1 MIFLPAIFKNQY
13 VSPTNKH
20 QTTPPMKITKKTLIL
35 LIVAFAAVNLAKAQ
49 NVISATEPIVNAK
62 VNAGGGLEIVPSA
75 SSSAHD
81 FDFLAG
87 KWTMHNKRLKSRLSH
102 STEWVEYEST
112 DENMGSVLNG
122 LGNIDFFRTGYNQ
135 VNNKPYEGLT
145 VRLFDPQTRLW
156 SLYWADSNLGKMD
169 PPVVGSFEGSVGR
182 FYCKDTFKGI
192 PVLVMFMWDKTDP
205 DNPVW
210 SQAFSTDNGKTWEMN
225 MTNVSHRVK

>member
-1 MIFLPAIFKNQY
+1 MKNIP
-13 VSPTNKH
+13 S
-20 QTTPPMKITKKTLIL
+20 IIAATLL
-35 LIVAFAAVNLAKAQ
+35 LASAFNLAKAQ
-49 NVISATEPIVNAK
+49 NVISANEPMVNAK
-62 VNAGGGLEIVPSA
+62 VNVNGDLEIVPS
-75 SSSAHD
+75 STSSARD

-122 LGNIDFFRTGYNQ
+122 VGNIDFFRTSYNQ
-135 VNNKPYEGLT
+135 VNNTPYEGLT
-145 VRLFDPQTRLW
+145 VRLFDTKTRLW
-156 SLYWADSNLGKMD
+156 SLYWADSNTGKMD
-169 PPVVGSFEGSVGR
+169 PPVVGSFEGNVGR

-192 PVLVMFMWDKTDP
+192 PILMMFMWDKTDQ

-225 MTNVSHRVK
+225 MTNVSHRVH